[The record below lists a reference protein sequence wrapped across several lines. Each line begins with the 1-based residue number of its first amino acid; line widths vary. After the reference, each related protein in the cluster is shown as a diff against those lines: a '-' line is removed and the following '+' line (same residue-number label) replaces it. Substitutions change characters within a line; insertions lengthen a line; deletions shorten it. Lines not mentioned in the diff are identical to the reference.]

1 MEAKE
6 ALHSMI
12 LDQCQKIVFS
22 NGNADTRFRRITITQ
37 GQNAYQAEKLTLK
50 QAFHETIA
58 AKDLLSVCMTYLDM
72 GFRQVN
78 GFSSNS
84 EHALKISKKKQV
96 FYRKKAHLDKPLP
109 LIAKNNRKKHY
120 LIEEGTIVP
129 ALVDMGIFSAEGKV
143 IHAMYDKFRQINKF
157 IEIIDDV
164 IRKLDQPS
172 YQIID
177 FGCGKSYLT
186 FLVSIIWLKS
196 KSARWRWS
204 V

>member
-84 EHALKISKKKQV
+84 EHALKISKKK
-96 FYRKKAHLDKPLP
+96 
-109 LIAKNNRKKHY
+109 
-120 LIEEGTIVP
+120 
-129 ALVDMGIFSAEGKV
+129 
-143 IHAMYDKFRQINKF
+143 
-157 IEIIDDV
+157 
-164 IRKLDQPS
+164 
-172 YQIID
+172 
-177 FGCGKSYLT
+177 
-186 FLVSIIWLKS
+186 
-196 KSARWRWS
+196 
-204 V
+204 